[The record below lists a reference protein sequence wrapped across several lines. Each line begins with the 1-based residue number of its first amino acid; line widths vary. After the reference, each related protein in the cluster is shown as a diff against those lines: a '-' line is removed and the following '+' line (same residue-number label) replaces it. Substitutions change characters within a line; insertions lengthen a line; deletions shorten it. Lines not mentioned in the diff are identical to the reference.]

1 VPFAGTPGFTSQ
13 GPHLY
18 SQGKYTGS
26 NVVRPSSSNGV
37 KISLMKKY
45 EENVSGPTPTQ
56 YFGLGRSEINLES
69 SYKFDRQQR
78 ILPGEMY
85 QKKPDYNNV
94 LFHKDKGKGVRHHL
108 KGAIFTEG

>member
-1 VPFAGTPGFTSQ
+1 
-13 GPHLY
+13 
-18 SQGKYTGS
+18 
-26 NVVRPSSSNGV
+26 
-37 KISLMKKY
+37 MKKY
-45 EENVSGPTPTQ
+45 EENVTGPTPTQ

-85 QKKPDYNNV
+85 QQKPDYNNV

-108 KGAIFTEG
+108 KGAIFTEGQGMPLEDTKKINFPGPGHY

>member
-1 VPFAGTPGFTSQ
+1 
-13 GPHLY
+13 
-18 SQGKYTGS
+18 
-26 NVVRPSSSNGV
+26 
-37 KISLMKKY
+37 MKKY

-85 QKKPDYNNV
+85 
-94 LFHKDKGKGVRHHL
+94 
-108 KGAIFTEG
+108 